1 MTLVSCLIALSLFR
15 HLSEEVPLKEK
26 NHVESATLVLAPPS
40 CEARRGII
48 SLPLYRCPYNSFE
61 VADLAG
67 AQGLSVH
74 RGAVVAQAAHGLDG
88 Y

>member
-1 MTLVSCLIALSLFR
+1 M
-15 HLSEEVPLKEK
+15 
-26 NHVESATLVLAPPS
+26 ESATLVLAPPS